1 MSRAPTRADAA
12 PEVDVDVDPAPRPIR
27 VLFVLLPGSLA
38 LDWAGPAEAL
48 RVANQVL
55 SAQGRQPCFE
65 LEFVGPVAEP
75 TSSVGLR
82 LAGVLPLPA
91 LRDAGAPCWV
101 VLLGQPGA
109 EIDVTPPATR
119 AALHW
124 LRGLRLQ
131 RGGTEL
137 LCVCAGSVLAAHAG
151 LLSGVDATTHHHHLD
166 ELQRVAP
173 DCRVQRNRVFVESGA
188 VWTSAGVTTGI
199 DLTLHRIAHACGEAI
214 AARVAE
220 QLVVA
225 LRRGPGDPELSPFLA
240 HRAHLHAALHRV
252 QNAVCQQ
259 PQRAWSVDAM
269 ARIACTSPRHLAR
282 LFAREAG
289 VSPLQYLRRIRADA
303 AEAALRAGASVARAA
318 ELAGFSSELQL
329 RRALRSV
336 RPDGATPSALRRVGG
351 AVPAAAHRSTEEAT
365 R

>member
-1 MSRAPTRADAA
+1 MARRATGARAVGAADAA
-12 PEVDVDVDPAPRPIR
+12 PAPVIR

-55 SAQGRQPCFE
+55 CGLGRDARFDV
-65 LEFVGPVAEP
+65 EFVGPVADP
-75 TSSVGLR
+75 PSSVGLR
-82 LAGVLPLPA
+82 LGGVRPLPE
-91 LRDAGAPCWV
+91 LGAASGPCWV

-109 EIDVTPPATR
+109 EIDVTPAATR

-131 RGGTEL
+131 RGRLEL

-151 LLSGVDATTHHHHLD
+151 LLAGVDATTHHHHLD
-166 ELQRVAP
+166 ELQRAAP

-188 VWTSAGVTTGI
+188 VWSSAGVTTGI
-199 DLTLHRIAHACGEAI
+199 DLTLHRIAEVCGEAV
-214 AARVAE
+214 AAHVAE

-225 LRRGPGDPELSPFLA
+225 LRRGPADPELSPFLA

-318 ELAGFSSELQL
+318 ELAGFSSDLQL
-329 RRALRSV
+329 RRALHRF
-336 RPDGATPSALRRVGG
+336 RADGTTPSALRR
-351 AVPAAAHRSTEEAT
+351 APAAATDSAEETT

>member
-1 MSRAPTRADAA
+1 MHRRPAAQAGAAAGAGDGVAA
-12 PEVDVDVDPAPRPIR
+12 PPIR

-55 SAQGRQPCFE
+55 RAQGRDDRFAV
-65 LEFVGPVAEP
+65 EFVGPLADP
-75 TSSVGLR
+75 PSSVGLR
-82 LAGVLPLPA
+82 LGGVQPLPD
-91 LRDAGAPCWV
+91 LRDACGPCWV
-101 VLLGQPGA
+101 VLLGQPG
-109 EIDVTPPATR
+109 EVIDVTPSATR

-124 LRGLRLQ
+124 LRGLRLR
-131 RGGTEL
+131 RGGIEL

-151 LLSGVDATTHHHHLD
+151 LLAGVDATTHHHHLD
-166 ELQRVAP
+166 ELQRIAP

-199 DLTLHRIAHACGEAI
+199 DLTLHRVAETCGEAV

-225 LRRGPGDPELSPFLA
+225 LRRGPADPELSPFLA

-259 PQRAWSVDAM
+259 PQRGWSVDEM
-269 ARIACTSPRHLAR
+269 ARVACTSARHLTR

-289 VSPLQYLRRIRADA
+289 VSPLQYLRRIRTDA
-303 AEAALRAGASVARAA
+303 AEAALRGGASVTRAA
-318 ELAGFSSELQL
+318 ELAGFSSDLQL
-329 RRALRSV
+329 RRALHQLRA
-336 RPDGATPSALRRVGG
+336 DGTTPSALRRARG
-351 AVPAAAHRSTEEAT
+351 AVPTSMKDPGA
-365 R
+365 